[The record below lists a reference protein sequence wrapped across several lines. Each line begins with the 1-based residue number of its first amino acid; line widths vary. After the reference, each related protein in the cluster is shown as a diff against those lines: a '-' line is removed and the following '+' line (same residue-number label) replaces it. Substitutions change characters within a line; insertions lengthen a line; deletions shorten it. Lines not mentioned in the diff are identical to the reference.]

1 MQENTEKTKNYGHIS
16 FILKI
21 VKLRHI
27 RSLYIQTTQWPK
39 EKVQKDKQRFTNHTH
54 KTKDQVTQTPL
65 KTGVEHLPAALVAP
79 LDNEYRLHSIFTN
92 FYSFFCKLW
101 NSFCKCVIIL
111 CHQKTTIYK
120 SQRR

>member
-1 MQENTEKTKNYGHIS
+1 MHVQFRIYQEFYHGI
-16 FILKI
+16 
-21 VKLRHI
+21 
-27 RSLYIQTTQWPK
+27 
-39 EKVQKDKQRFTNHTH
+39 DTH

-101 NSFCKCVIIL
+101 NSFCKCVII
-111 CHQKTTIYK
+111 
-120 SQRR
+120 